1 MLEYSQ
7 NEEEQAMHFS
17 KTVEYSI
24 LMLSYIAKH
33 SEEKLSSSLLHQAL
47 DIPYKYLT
55 KLVTKLV
62 KAGLI
67 HATKGRDG
75 GIILGKKASE
85 ITIAHILE
93 AMNEPTHEC
102 RCVLGFATCNPSN
115 PCVLHYSWEKPRA
128 LIDTMIHKTTL
139 EDLLLQHT
147 PSL

>member
-1 MLEYSQ
+1 
-7 NEEEQAMHFS
+7 MHFS

-33 SEEKLSSSLLHQAL
+33 SEEKLSSNLLHQAL

-62 KAGLI
+62 KTGLI

-75 GIILGKKASE
+75 GIVLGKKTSE

-102 RCVLGFATCNPSN
+102 RCVLGFETCNPAN
-115 PCVLHYSWEKPRA
+115 PCVLHHSWEKPRM

-139 EDLLLQHT
+139 EDLLLQRT

>member
-1 MLEYSQ
+1 
-7 NEEEQAMHFS
+7 MHFS

-24 LMLSYIAKH
+24 LILSYIAKH
-33 SEEKLSSSLLHQAL
+33 TDEKLSSSVLHQTL

-75 GIILGKKASE
+75 GIILGKNPSD

-93 AMNEPTHEC
+93 AMNEPSPKG
-102 RCVLGFATCNPSN
+102 RCVLGFETCNPSN
-115 PCVLHYSWEKPRA
+115 PCLLHHSWEKPRA

-139 EDLLLQHT
+139 EDLLLQRT

>member
-1 MLEYSQ
+1 
-7 NEEEQAMHFS
+7 MHFS

-33 SEEKLSSSLLHQAL
+33 TDEKLSSGMLHQAL
-47 DIPYKYLT
+47 NIPYKYLT

-67 HATKGRDG
+67 HSTKGRDG
-75 GIILGKKASE
+75 GIVLGKNPCE

-93 AMNEPTHEC
+93 AMNEPSPQC
-102 RCVLGFATCNPSN
+102 RCVLGFETCNPAN
-115 PCVLHYSWEKPRA
+115 PCVLHHSWEKPRA

-139 EDLLLQHT
+139 EDLLLQRT

>member
-1 MLEYSQ
+1 MQ
-7 NEEEQAMHFS
+7 FS

-24 LMLSYIAKH
+24 LILAHIAKH
-33 SEEKLSSSLLHQAL
+33 SEQKFSSTVLHQAL

-75 GIILGKKASE
+75 GIALGKNPSE

-102 RCVLGFATCNPSN
+102 RCVLGFATCNPDN
-115 PCVLHYSWEKPRA
+115 PCLLHHSWEKPRA

-139 EDLLLQHT
+139 EDLLLQRT